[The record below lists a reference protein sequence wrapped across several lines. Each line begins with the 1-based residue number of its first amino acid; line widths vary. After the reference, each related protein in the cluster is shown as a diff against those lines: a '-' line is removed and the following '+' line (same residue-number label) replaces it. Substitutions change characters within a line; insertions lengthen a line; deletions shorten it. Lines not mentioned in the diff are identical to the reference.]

1 MQWMKTSSNL
11 PSKINFKAMD
21 MARINQVL
29 STGSIT
35 MLSPEEQAYY
45 DLMAMVR
52 GFIMRAKTPSGAPMT
67 KAAIIRFLK
76 EQYKCSDWT
85 ARQIYND
92 TINFFYA
99 VDDVTP
105 KAWANLYADKI
116 DKLADA
122 ALAAGNLKLAGRLL
136 EKAAHLRGADKAAEM
151 VAEMADELPPP
162 ATVIY
167 TTKAADLGLPEPDE
181 AEIVEIID
189 SVPNIPQHVRDSLK
203 EDAGVKKMDLKK
215 RLLHDQKN
223 FGDSGEGQPGS

>member
-1 MQWMKTSSNL
+1 MNSIL
-11 PSKINFKAMD
+11 PSKINFKD
-21 MARINQVL
+21 IDIGKITQVL
-29 STGSIT
+29 STGSVT
-35 MLSPEEQAYY
+35 MLSPAEQAYY
-45 DLMAMVR
+45 DLMVMVR
-52 GFIMRAKTPSGAPMT
+52 GFIMRHKTPAGAPMT

-105 KAWANLYADKI
+105 KAWANLYADKL
-116 DKLADA
+116 DKLAEA
-122 ALAAGNLKLAGRLL
+122 AVSVGNLKLAGRLM
-136 EKAAHLRGADKAAEM
+136 EKAAHLRGADKAAEI
-151 VAEMADELPPP
+151 VAEQADELPPP
-162 ATVIY
+162 TTVIY

-189 SVPNIPQHVRDSLK
+189 SVPNIPQLVRDNLK

-215 RLLHDQKN
+215 RLLYDQKN
-223 FGDSGEGQPGS
+223 FGSTEGEGGT